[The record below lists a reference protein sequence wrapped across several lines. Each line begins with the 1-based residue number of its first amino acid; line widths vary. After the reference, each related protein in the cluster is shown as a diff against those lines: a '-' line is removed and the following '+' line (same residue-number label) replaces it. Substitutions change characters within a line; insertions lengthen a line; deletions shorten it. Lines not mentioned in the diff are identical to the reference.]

1 MISILIFFLWE
12 TSMLLNRFVF
22 LIILFSLHIPAET
35 HAIQTPLD
43 PIIGAMVTVFTNC
56 IQISRNASRVKKK
69 AHQTGCTLNTETNLG
84 VYHLAIYIYFF
95 FFLKKKYVNKIKQNY
110 KNCSSSW
117 ISKVYIPS
125 YGRWP
130 LSELNHWWH
139 IEFLF
144 AKIQWS
150 FSQYFRTHLH
160 EEKKWIL

>member
-1 MISILIFFLWE
+1 MLARLKKRIKLYPLRITTYIFFKYSNRCVEFVIPPPE
-12 TSMLLNRFVF
+12 TRYWSDDHPGL
-22 LIILFSLHIPAET
+22 T
-35 HAIQTPLD
+35 
-43 PIIGAMVTVFTNC
+43 
-56 IQISRNASRVKKK
+56 QI
-69 AHQTGCTLNTETNLG
+69 TDCTLNTETNLG

-125 YGRWP
+125 YGRWS

>member
-22 LIILFSLHIPAET
+22 LIILFSLYIPAET

-56 IQISRNASRVKKK
+56 IKISRNASRVKKK
-69 AHQTGCTLNTETNLG
+69 SPPNWLYIKYRDEFRSFCKSLS
-84 VYHLAIYIYFF
+84 YIYIFF
-95 FFLKKKYVNKIKQNY
+95 KKKYVNKIKQNY

-139 IEFLF
+139 IECLF